1 MTGFDFG
8 MTAGA
13 GHSRSLLE
21 GNQIH
26 TVKFDGCEV
35 RDIQGVQD
43 PTKTFK
49 ILDIKFSN
57 DEGYFTDGIF
67 EPTERDMEDVQG
79 MYGAQPSNMKA
90 LMLKF
95 KHLIDAV
102 NPELGKKI
110 DSGEQ
115 KLNAPNWDALR
126 QLMIKAT
133 DPGKGTELQIKLVKT
148 KKGTPA
154 FPGFFAGYSKSG
166 QLYMKTSFIGKKLSW
181 TRNELTRI
189 QNEAKAA
196 PTRVDITDPF
206 AIPANEPAKQEKQ
219 LDDFN
224 LDDLGNL

>member
-1 MTGFDFG
+1 MTSFDFG

-13 GHSRSLLE
+13 GHSLLE
-21 GNQIH
+21 SNNIH
-26 TVKFDGCEV
+26 TVKFDGCEI
-35 RDIQGVQD
+35 RDIAGVQD

-57 DEGYFTDGIF
+57 DTGYFTDRVF
-67 EPTERDMEDVQG
+67 EPSEQDKEDTQG
-79 MYGAQPSNMKA
+79 LYGVQPSNIKS
-90 LMLKF
+90 LMLKL

-126 QLMIKAT
+126 QMMVKAT
-133 DPGKGTELQIKLVKT
+133 DPGKGTEVQIKLVKT

-181 TRNELTRI
+181 TRTELARI
-189 QNEAKAA
+189 QNEAKAM
-196 PTRVDITDPF
+196 PTNVDNTDPL
-206 AIPANEPAKQEKQ
+206 ATVKQEKQ